1 MLSDLFQ
8 ERNLTPAPSLGTT
21 LATAKDGGAD
31 KEVKVAGDTDE
42 ATEREIVDI
51 LMAADLGLCK
61 VLCLDM
67 LYCFRYHSS
76 AIAEDEDDYEDVYD
90 EKVYSNDGGNPNLI
104 HKPKKKMELKAGLL
118 REILSN
124 KPKRHTFSGLYI

>member
-51 LMAADLGLCK
+51 LMAADLGLFTKSFVWIYYIASDTILQPLQRMKMTMRMSMMRRCIQ
-61 VLCLDM
+61 M
-67 LYCFRYHSS
+67 TA
-76 AIAEDEDDYEDVYD
+76 AIQ
-90 EKVYSNDGGNPNLI
+90 
-104 HKPKKKMELKAGLL
+104 
-118 REILSN
+118 ILFIS
-124 KPKRHTFSGLYI
+124 PRKRWN